1 MTRDLPAIA
10 AILVLLAGA
19 ASTAGAATCAAGRYR
34 AGCVG
39 PNGAVAAG
47 PNGVHTASTAK
58 PTCAA
63 GVYRAGCVGPNG
75 AVVAGPA
82 GVHGAS
88 TTAPGTQ
95 VTGARGNT
103 ATKGVQAGCG
113 WVNGQRVCR

>member
-10 AILVLLAGA
+10 AILVLLVGAG
-19 ASTAGAATCAAGRYR
+19 STAGAATCAAGHYR

-39 PNGAVAAG
+39 PNGAVATG
-47 PNGVHTASTAK
+47 PNGVHGAAR

-63 GVYRAGCVGPNG
+63 GQYRAGCVGPNG
-75 AVVAGPA
+75 AVVAGPS

-88 TTAPGTQ
+88 TAAPGAH
-95 VTGARGNT
+95 VTGPGGNT
-103 ATKGVQAGCG
+103 ATKGLQAGCG

>member
-1 MTRDLPAIA
+1 MTRHLPAIA
-10 AILVLLAGA
+10 AVLILLAGTG
-19 ASTAGAATCAAGRYR
+19 SSAGAATCAAGQYR

-47 PNGVHTASTAK
+47 PNGVHGASTAK

-63 GVYRAGCVGPNG
+63 GVYRAGCVGPHV
-75 AVVAGPA
+75 AVVAGPN

-88 TTAPGTQ
+88 TAAPGTH
-95 VTGARGNT
+95 VTGAGGNT